1 VSTHPPALDQR
12 GFTLVE
18 VMVAIFVLL
27 VGVLGVVSM
36 VDGANAV
43 TSKTRAREGG
53 TNIARSVIEISRS
66 VRYRDLTAT
75 ALLDELDSRDGL
87 EDVEPGPDYAIHAR
101 GLDYAATI
109 TVCSLDD
116 PQDGLGNHNG
126 PVAYCADSDVLAAG
140 ANAADRNPDDYKRV
154 RVTLRWT
161 TRSTGQSI
169 TQTSSIINPV
179 GGLGPSVTG
188 LVMQTPPS
196 VTADPL
202 LIEDPNAFSAHFIA
216 TTSTSAAQV
225 TWSVSGRAKGQ
236 ADGGPK
242 TWSFDW
248 DITDPSTHDPIYYD
262 CTYVIQADAFDSQ
275 GRSGAPY
282 AKTVR
287 LNRMLPLKP
296 EGFAGGRNGNG
307 NFVDLAWVTNPECD
321 VVGYR
326 VYSGDSPTTITN
338 PVTCLGAATPTLDAK
353 ADECIHNAPAGNV
366 WYRLVALDTPSAGG
380 TPREGAD
387 SDVLAIGPV
396 SGNNVPSVPTGL
408 SSCIGGQAG
417 CLVANGVSADEGV
430 LVIRWL
436 PSVDTDGT
444 IQLYRIYRDG
454 VAYANRHASFYPKTG
469 ELLAWIEPEPD
480 SSSHTYRISAVD
492 DDFGESALSD
502 PPLTATSP

>member
-53 TNIARSVIEISRS
+53 TNIARSIIEISRS
-66 VRYRDLTAT
+66 VRYRDLTAV
-75 ALLDELDSRDGL
+75 ALLAELDSRPGL
-87 EDVEPGPDYAIHAR
+87 GDVDPSPTEYAINAR
-101 GLDYAATI
+101 NLDYAATI

-116 PQDGLGNHNG
+116 PQDGLGAHNG
-126 PVAYCADSDVLAAG
+126 PVAYCNDSNVLASG
-140 ANAADRNPDDYKRV
+140 ATATDRNPDDYKRV

-161 TRSTGQSI
+161 TRQTGQSI

-188 LVMQTPPS
+188 LIMETPTS
-196 VTADPL
+196 ITDDPL
-202 LIEDPNAFSAHFIA
+202 LIESDVDKATFRA
-216 TTSTSAAQV
+216 TTSTSATNV
-225 TWSVSGRAKGQ
+225 TWSVSGKAKGQ
-236 ADGGPK
+236 ATGGPK
-242 TWSFDW
+242 TWKFDW
-248 DITDPSTHDPIYYD
+248 GITTPGTARTPIFYD
-262 CTYVIQADAFDSQ
+262 CTYVIQAEAFDGQ
-275 GRSGAPY
+275 GRSGAPF

-296 EGFAGGRNGNG
+296 SGFAGGRNGNG

-326 VYSGDSPTTITN
+326 VYSGSSAATITT
-338 PVTCLGAATPTLDAK
+338 PVTCLGATSATLDAK
-353 ADECIHNAPAGNV
+353 ADECIHDAPAGNI
-366 WYRLVALDTPSAGG
+366 WYKLVALDTPSAGG
-380 TPREGAD
+380 APREGTATD
-387 SDVLAIGPV
+387 PLAIGPV
-396 SGNNVPSVPTGL
+396 SGNTVPTPPSGL
-408 SSCIGGQAG
+408 SSCTGGQPG
-417 CLVANGVSADEGV
+417 CLVANGVAADDGV

-436 PSVDTDGT
+436 PSVDLDGS
-444 IQLYRIYRDG
+444 IQLYRFYRDG
-454 VAYANRHASFYPKTG
+454 IAYTNRHASFYPKTG

-480 SSSHTYRISAVD
+480 SSAHTYRITAVD
-492 DDFGESALSD
+492 DDFGESAPSAAI
-502 PPLTATSP
+502 TASP

>member
-1 VSTHPPALDQR
+1 MAIRPIGPLGDPPAWPIARGVSTHPHARDQR

-18 VMVAIFVLL
+18 VMVATFILL

-75 ALLDELDSRDGL
+75 ALLDELDSRPGL
-87 EDVEPGPDYAIHAR
+87 SDVDPGTDYSIHAR

-126 PVAYCADSDVLAAG
+126 PVAYCSDSDVLAAG
-140 ANAADRNPDDYKRV
+140 GSATDRNPDDYKRV
-154 RVTLRWT
+154 RVTLSWT
-161 TRSTGQSI
+161 TRETGQSI

-188 LVMQTPPS
+188 LVMETPVSP
-196 VTADPL
+196 TDDPL
-202 LIEDPNAFSAHFIA
+202 LIESDVDKA
-216 TTSTSAAQV
+216 TFRAVTSTSATNV
-225 TWSVSGRAKGQ
+225 TWSVSGKAKGQ
-236 ADGGPK
+236 ATGGPK
-242 TWSFDW
+242 TWKFDW
-248 DITDPSTHDPIYYD
+248 DITNPGTPRTPIYYD
-262 CTYVIQADAFDSQ
+262 CTYVIQAEAFDGQ

-296 EGFAGGRNGNG
+296 SGFAGGRNGNA

-326 VYSGDSPTTITN
+326 IYSGDSAATITT
-338 PVTCLGAATPTLDAK
+338 PVTCLGAPSTTLDSK
-353 ADECIHNAPAGNV
+353 ADECIHDAPAGTV
-366 WYRLVALDTPSAGG
+366 YYKLVALDTPSGG
-380 TPREGAD
+380 GVPREGTATD
-387 SDVLAIGPV
+387 PLVIGPV
-396 SGNNVPSVPTGL
+396 SGNAVPTAPTNL
-408 SSCIGGQAG
+408 SSCIGGTTG
-417 CLVANGVSADEGV
+417 CNVANGVAADDGV
-430 LVIRWL
+430 LVIRWDRL
-436 PSVDTDGT
+436 D
-444 IQLYRIYRDG
+444 
-454 VAYANRHASFYPKTG
+454 
-469 ELLAWIEPEPD
+469 
-480 SSSHTYRISAVD
+480 
-492 DDFGESALSD
+492 
-502 PPLTATSP
+502 

>member
-75 ALLDELDSRDGL
+75 ALLDELDARDGL
-87 EDVEPGPDYAIHAR
+87 QDVEPGPDYEIHAR

-188 LVMQTPPS
+188 LVMESPS
-196 VTADPL
+196 SLTSDPL
-202 LIEDPNAFSAHFIA
+202 LIEDPSAYSPRFRA
-216 TTSTSAAQV
+216 TTSTSAEQV

-236 ADGGPK
+236 ASGGPK
-242 TWSFDW
+242 TWTFDW
-248 DITDPSTHDPIYYD
+248 DITNSSTGDPIYYD
-262 CTYVIQADAFDSQ
+262 CTYVIQANAFDTQ
-275 GRSGAPY
+275 GRSGAPF

-353 ADECIHNAPAGNV
+353 ADSCIHDAPAGNV
-366 WYRLVALDTPSAGG
+366 WYRLVALDTPSGGG
-380 TPREGAD
+380 TPREGAS

-396 SGNNVPSVPTGL
+396 SSNVVPTVPSGL

-417 CLVANGVSADEGV
+417 CLVANGVPADDGV

-436 PSVDTDGT
+436 PSTDVDGT

-454 VAYANRHASFYPKTG
+454 VSYARRHASFYPKTG

-480 SSSHTYRISAVD
+480 SSAHEYRISAVD

-502 PPLTATSP
+502 PPLTASP

>member
-1 VSTHPPALDQR
+1 
-12 GFTLVE
+12 
-18 VMVAIFVLL
+18 MVAIFILL

-66 VRYRDLTAT
+66 VRYRDLTAQ
-75 ALLDELDSRDGL
+75 ALLDELDSRAGL
-87 EDVEPGPDYAIHAR
+87 QDVDPGTDYAIRAR

-116 PQDGLGNHNG
+116 PQDGLGDHNG
-126 PVAYCADSDVLAAG
+126 PVAYCSDSDVLAVGGTAS
-140 ANAADRNPDDYKRV
+140 DRNPDDYKRV
-154 RVTLRWT
+154 RVTLSWT
-161 TRSTGQSI
+161 TRQTGQSI

-188 LVMQTPPS
+188 LIMETPSSP
-196 VTADPL
+196 TNDPL
-202 LIEDPNAFSAHFIA
+202 LVESNVNSAHFKA
-216 TTSTSAAQV
+216 TTSTSAANV
-225 TWSVSGRAKGQ
+225 TWSVSGKTTGQ
-236 ADGGPK
+236 ASGGPK
-242 TWSFDW
+242 TWTFDW
-248 DITDPSTHDPIYYD
+248 DITDASTGTPIYYD

-275 GRSGAPY
+275 GRSGAPF

-287 LNRMLPLKP
+287 LNRMLPVKP

-326 VYSGDSPTTITN
+326 VYSGNSAATITT
-338 PVTCLGAATPTLDAK
+338 PVTCLGESSATLDAQ
-353 ADECIHNAPAGNV
+353 ADECIDDAPAGNV

-380 TPREGAD
+380 AAREGAS
-387 SDVLAIGPV
+387 SDPLAVGPV
-396 SGNNVPSVPTGL
+396 SGNNVPTAPTNL
-408 SSCIGGQAG
+408 SSCLGGVSG
-417 CLVANGVSADEGV
+417 CDVANNVPADDGV
-430 LVIRWL
+430 LVVSWD
-436 PSVDTDGT
+436 PSTDSDGT

-454 VAYANRHASFYPKTG
+454 VAYAQRHASFYPKTG

-480 SSSHTYRISAVD
+480 GSSHVYRISAVD
-492 DDFGESALSD
+492 DDFGESVLSA
-502 PPLTATSP
+502 PLTATAP

>member
-1 VSTHPPALDQR
+1 VSTRPPARNQR

-53 TNIARSVIEISRS
+53 TNIARSIIEVGRS

-75 ALLDELDSRDGL
+75 ELLAELDSRPGL
-87 EDVEPGPDYAIHAR
+87 ENVASGTDYSIRSRAV
-101 GLDYAATI
+101 DYAATI

-126 PVAYCADSDVLAAG
+126 PVAYCSDTDVLAA
-140 ANAADRNPDDYKRV
+140 AAAATDRNPDDYKRV

-161 TRSTGQSI
+161 TRATGQSI

-188 LVMQTPPS
+188 LVMETPVS
-196 VTADPL
+196 ATDNPL
-202 LIEDPNAFSAHFIA
+202 LVEASVNSTHFKA
-216 TTSTSAAQV
+216 TTSSAAAQV
-225 TWSVSGRAKGQ
+225 TWSVSGKALGQ
-236 ADGGPK
+236 ASGGPK
-242 TWSFDW
+242 TWTFDW
-248 DITDPSTHDPIYYD
+248 TVTDSATGAPIYYD
-262 CTYVIQADAFDSQ
+262 CTYVIQADAFDAQ

-296 EGFAGGRNGNG
+296 NGFAGGRNGNG
-307 NFVDLAWVTNPECD
+307 NFVDLAWVSNPECD

-326 VYSGDSPTTITN
+326 IYSGTSATTITT
-338 PVTCLGAATPTLDAK
+338 PVTCLGASSATVDAET
-353 ADECIHNAPAGNV
+353 DECIHDAPSGEV
-366 WYRLVALDTPSAGG
+366 WYKLVALDTPSAGG
-380 TPREGAD
+380 APREGAA
-387 SDVLAIGPV
+387 SDPLHIPAAA
-396 SGNNVPSVPTGL
+396 GNTVPTAPTNL
-408 SSCIGGQAG
+408 SSCIGGQPG
-417 CLVANGVSADEGV
+417 CLVANGVPADDGV
-430 LVIRWL
+430 LVVSWTG
-436 PSVDTDGT
+436 STDSDGT

-454 VAYANRHASFYPKTG
+454 VAYAQRHASFYPKAG
-469 ELLAWIEPEPD
+469 DLLAWIEPEPD
-480 SSSHTYRISAVD
+480 GSSHNYRISAVD

-502 PPLTATSP
+502 PLTASP

>member
-1 VSTHPPALDQR
+1 VSTHPPARDQR

-66 VRYRDLTAT
+66 VRYRDLTAV
-75 ALLDELDSRDGL
+75 ALLDELDARPGL
-87 EDVEPGPDYAIHAR
+87 EDVDPSGTEYAIRAR
-101 GLDYAATI
+101 NVDYAATI

-126 PVAYCADSDVLAAG
+126 PVAYCGDTDVLAAG
-140 ANAADRNPDDYKRV
+140 AKAADRNPDDYKRV

-161 TRSTGQSI
+161 TRQTGQSI

-188 LVMQTPPS
+188 LIMESPGSLTE
-196 VTADPL
+196 DPL
-202 LIEDPNAFSAHFIA
+202 LIESDVDTATFRA
-216 TTSTSAAQV
+216 TTSTSATNV
-225 TWSVSGRAKGQ
+225 TWSVSGKTKGQ
-236 ADGGPK
+236 ATGGPK
-242 TWSFDW
+242 IWKFDW
-248 DITDPSTHDPIYYD
+248 GITVPGSSPRTPIFYD
-262 CTYVIQADAFDSQ
+262 CTYVIQAEAFDGQ

-296 EGFAGGRNGNG
+296 KGFAGGRNGNA

-326 VYSGDSPTTITN
+326 IYSGSDPTNITT
-338 PVTCLGAATPTLDAK
+338 PVICLGATSATLDSK
-353 ADECIHNAPAGNV
+353 ADECIHNADPGNI

-380 TPREGAD
+380 PPREGDATD
-387 SDVLAIGPV
+387 PLAIGPAG
-396 SGNNVPSVPTGL
+396 GNTVPTAPSNL
-408 SSCIGGQAG
+408 SSCIGGTSG
-417 CLVANGVSADEGV
+417 CNVATGVPADDGV
-430 LVIRWL
+430 LVIRWDA
-436 PSVDTDGT
+436 STDSDGS

-454 VAYANRHASFYPKTG
+454 LAYANRHASFYPKTG

-480 SSSHTYRISAVD
+480 GSAHKYAITAVD
-492 DDFGESALSD
+492 DDFGESTPSLELIA
-502 PPLTATSP
+502 SP

>member
-1 VSTHPPALDQR
+1 VSTHPPARDQR

-18 VMVAIFVLL
+18 VMVAIFILL

-66 VRYRDLTAT
+66 VRYRDLTAQT
-75 ALLDELDSRDGL
+75 LLDELDARPGL
-87 EDVEPGPDYAIHAR
+87 QDVDPGTDYTINAR
-101 GLDYAATI
+101 NLDYVSTI

-116 PQDGLGNHNG
+116 PQDGLGDHNG

-140 ANAADRNPDDYKRV
+140 NTATDRNPDDYKRV

-161 TRSTGQSI
+161 TRETGQSI

-188 LVMQTPPS
+188 LIMETPSSP
-196 VTADPL
+196 TLDPL
-202 LIEDPNAFSAHFIA
+202 LIEASVNSARFRA

-236 ADGGPK
+236 ATGGPK
-242 TWSFDW
+242 TWFFDW
-248 DITDPSTHDPIYYD
+248 DITDPSTGDPIYYD
-262 CTYVIQADAFDSQ
+262 CTYVVQADAFDTQ
-275 GRSGAPY
+275 GRSGAPF

-296 EGFAGGRNGNG
+296 SGFAGGRNGNG
-307 NFVDLAWVTNPECD
+307 TFVDLAWVTNPECD

-326 VYSGDSPTTITN
+326 VYSGTSAATITT
-338 PVTCLGAATPTLDAK
+338 PVTCLGAASATLDAE
-353 ADECIHNAPAGNV
+353 ADECIHDPGPGDV
-366 WYRLVALDTPSAGG
+366 WYKLVALDTPSAGG
-380 TPREGAD
+380 APREGAA
-387 SDVLAIGPV
+387 SDPLAIGPV
-396 SGNNVPSVPTGL
+396 GGNAVPTAPTNL
-408 SSCIGGQAG
+408 SSCIGGQTG
-417 CLVANGVSADEGV
+417 CNVANGVPADDGV
-430 LVIRWL
+430 LVIRWDA
-436 PSVDTDGT
+436 STDSDGT
-444 IQLYRIYRDG
+444 IQLYRFYRDG
-454 VAYANRHASFYPKTG
+454 VAYAQRHASFYPKTG

-480 SSSHTYRISAVD
+480 SSSHDYRISAVD
-492 DDFGESALSD
+492 DDFGESVLSD
-502 PPLTATSP
+502 PPLNASP

>member
-1 VSTHPPALDQR
+1 VSTHPYARDQR

-18 VMVAIFVLL
+18 VMVATFILL

-75 ALLDELDSRDGL
+75 ALLDELDTRPGL
-87 EDVEPGPDYAIHAR
+87 ADVDPGTDYTIHAR

-116 PQDGLGNHNG
+116 PQDGLGAHNG
-126 PVAYCADSDVLAAG
+126 PVAYCADSDVLAVGGTAS
-140 ANAADRNPDDYKRV
+140 DRNPDDYKRV

-161 TRSTGQSI
+161 TRQTGQSI

-188 LVMQTPPS
+188 LIMETPSSPTS
-196 VTADPL
+196 DPL
-202 LIEDPNAFSAHFIA
+202 LIESNVNTAHFKA
-216 TTSTSAAQV
+216 TTSTSASNL
-225 TWSVSGRAKGQ
+225 TWSVSGKTKGQ

-242 TWSFDW
+242 TWTFDW
-248 DITDPSTHDPIYYD
+248 DITAANGTPIYYD

-275 GRSGAPY
+275 GRSGAPF

-296 EGFAGGRNGNG
+296 QGFAGGRNGNA
-307 NFVDLAWVTNPECD
+307 NFVDLAWVSNPECD

-326 VYSGDSPTTITN
+326 VYSGSSAATITT
-338 PVTCLGAATPTLDAK
+338 PVTCLGAASTTLDAE
-353 ADECIHNAPAGNV
+353 ADECIHDAPAGNV
-366 WYRLVALDTPSAGG
+366 WYKLVALDTPSAGG
-380 TPREGAD
+380 APREGAA
-387 SDVLAIGPV
+387 SDPLAIGPV
-396 SGNNVPSVPTGL
+396 SGNNVPTVPTNL
-408 SSCIGGQAG
+408 SSCIGGGSG
-417 CLVANGVSADEGV
+417 CFVANGVPADDGV
-430 LVIRWL
+430 LVIRWDASTDSDG
-436 PSVDTDGT
+436 SV
-444 IQLYRIYRDG
+444 QLYRVYRDG
-454 VAYANRHASFYPKTG
+454 VAYAQRHASFYPKTG

-480 SSSHTYRISAVD
+480 SSSHVYRISAVD
-492 DDFGESALSD
+492 DDFGESTLSNA
-502 PPLTATSP
+502 LTATSP